1 MRYKLFHKTKFTYQ
15 NMVTLSHNITRLKPA
30 DTKYQKLLE
39 FNASATPSLHEFS
52 TFKDIFGN
60 SNCHLLI
67 REAHSSLEVITE
79 SVVELDDEALEQRL
93 ETAQKSTTTY
103 EEALQKMS
111 EFCEEEIESKL
122 FLYPSELI
130 PKASKDIKEYAM
142 RSFTPKRNL
151 FEATVEFMG
160 RVFHEF
166 EFVSGF
172 SDITTP
178 IETIFKHKKGVC
190 QDFAQFC
197 ISALRGI
204 GLSAKYISG
213 YIETMPPEGQ
223 EKLFGAD
230 ASHAWFALFI
240 PTVGWVEFDPTNN
253 LVVTNQH
260 ITLGSGRDYAD
271 ISPLKGVVVSS
282 GVSSLSVEVDIRAI
296 N

>member
-1 MRYKLFHKTKFTYQ
+1 MRYKLFHKTKFIYQ
-15 NMVTLSHNITRLKPA
+15 NIVTLSHNITRLKPA

-60 SNCHLLI
+60 SNYHLLI
-67 REAHSSLEVITE
+67 REAHSSLEIVTE
-79 SVVELDDEALEQRL
+79 SLVELDDEALNKRL
-93 ETAQKSTTTY
+93 EAAQKSTITY
-103 EEALQKMS
+103 KEALEKME
-111 EFCEEEIESKL
+111 EFCKTEIDSKL
-122 FLYPSELI
+122 FLYPSQLI
-130 PKASKDIKEYAM
+130 PKTSKEIKEYAL
-142 RSFTPKRNL
+142 RSFLPDKNL

-160 RVFHEF
+160 RVFHDF

-178 IETIFKHKKGVC
+178 IDTIFKYKKGVC
-190 QDFAQFC
+190 QDFAQLC

-253 LVVTNQH
+253 IVVTNQH

-271 ISPLKGVVVSS
+271 ISPLKGVVLSS
-282 GVSSLSVEVDIRAI
+282 GVSSLSVEVDIRVV